1 MEIRKK
7 TTKFLWILSEVKE
20 NSERTLFLELGA
32 NMIFDSSNNLDE
44 VALILSNSLCT
55 VKDEMREQ
63 NLLSKSFSK
72 KKKNGASF
80 KLIPQN
86 LSVLLGNGE
95 EIYLTKQEFKT
106 LEILYR
112 HSKTTV
118 TYEDILSEVWKTTSN
133 ENYRKY
139 RISNL
144 IFHLRQ
150 KLDEHND
157 SHTYIKTIRSKG
169 YMLDI

>member
-1 MEIRKK
+1 MYKIGYVSLPKEEEGQLIKSFKDHELSLISFEKEDIMNHLNELDAILIKKNDILSSTTIFRMLIEIRKK

-72 KKKNGASF
+72 KKKMGHPLN
-80 KLIPQN
+80 
-86 LSVLLGNGE
+86 
-95 EIYLTKQEFKT
+95 
-106 LEILYR
+106 
-112 HSKTTV
+112 
-118 TYEDILSEVWKTTSN
+118 
-133 ENYRKY
+133 
-139 RISNL
+139 
-144 IFHLRQ
+144 
-150 KLDEHND
+150 
-157 SHTYIKTIRSKG
+157 
-169 YMLDI
+169 